1 MKKKFLLGLAFA
13 ALAAGGCFLAEN
25 STPRHQFTSDEIA
38 NIEALTAGEA
48 TITCSRPPCGR
59 CYRRLSSGIC
69 SYSGN
74 QSHYCC

>member
-1 MKKKFLLGLAFA
+1 MKRRLFIGLALA
-13 ALAAGGCFLAEN
+13 ALAAGGCFLAGN
-25 STPRHQFTSDEIA
+25 SAPRHQFTPDEIA

-59 CYRRLSSGIC
+59 CYRKLPSGNC
-69 SYSGN
+69 SFSGN